1 MPAIELEGYEADDV
15 IATYARQVSRAGGE
29 VVIVSSDKDLMQLV
43 DEQTCLLD
51 PVKQVK
57 ICRAEVIEKFG
68 VPPEKVIEVQ
78 ALAGDS
84 VDNVPGAP
92 GIGIKT
98 AAQLLTEYGD
108 LDTLLERAH
117 EIKQPKRRETL
128 INFADQVRISR
139 QLVTL
144 ADDAPVPDAGV
155 RLVVRAPDPKVLA
168 DFLDQMMF
176 KTLALRVAHIGRPP
190 RRMRAASRNGP
201 AKAPRPGKVEVEIDP
216 AKHLCLHPGPG
227 RGAGRLV
234 IGRRHGRRPVIGIS
248 TPRRTPLCWGDE
260 RLCSGSP
267 CQMAPGQKRST
278 CRSTH
283 CRVGEGLA
291 LAECEHWDPGRARRT
306 AHRPTETAPGR
317 PLGAEGRRT
326 TSSTTWRS

>member
-1 MPAIELEGYEADDV
+1 MVFDAGEKTFRSQLYDQYKAHRPPPPADLIPQFPLIREATRAFGVPAIELEGYEADDV
-15 IATYARQVSRAGGE
+15 IATYARQVTRAGGE

-128 INFADQVRISR
+128 LNFADQVAH
-139 QLVTL
+139 L
-144 ADDAPVPDAGV
+144 APAGDAG
-155 RLVVRAPDPKVLA
+155 RRRAGGPIRSPTSWCARPIPKVLA
-168 DFLDQMMF
+168 DFLEQMTF
-176 KTLALRVAHIGRPP
+176 RTLALRVGEMAGLPARSPAPAAPP
-190 RRMRAASRNGP
+190 PQAV
-201 AKAPRPGKVEVEIDP
+201 KIDP
-216 AKHLCLHPGPG
+216 EAYVCIQDLETLDAWIA
-227 RGAGRLV
+227 RAFEAGV
-234 IGRRHGRRPVIGIS
+234 IAFDTETDALSCSKRRPL
-248 TPRRTPLCWGDE
+248 RQ
-260 RLCSGSP
+260 SP
-267 CQMAPGQKRST
+267 WRS
-278 CRSTH
+278 
-283 CRVGEGLA
+283 A
-291 LAECEHWDPGRARRT
+291 RARR
-306 AHRPTETAPGR
+306 PTSRSATAP
-317 PLGAEGRRT
+317 RRAWT
-326 TSSTTWRS
+326 